1 MKLSLRIRKAFFAI
15 GAISA
20 LSAMAHADHGSCTC
34 ARSDLDGPPEKIFE
48 PAQRAIIVWNGEV
61 EQLILS
67 TDIASSAPSAGKIA
81 EFIPLPNKP
90 EVSSESPDIFERL
103 VAIDPSS
110 STSWNALVPRN
121 PIGKL
126 IGEGPIKQLER
137 SQELT
142 VELGRLCRLHPAYI
156 APVRDIAERYRRRG
170 IAWFATDQIEVQ
182 GDVHS
187 YPPIVYE
194 FASRHLYYPLE
205 TSILASGRTQ
215 IDLLVITPHGVN
227 GLRPTSTPI
236 TVMST
241 SEVETA
247 SLGKVR
253 TDWPQFLRV
262 ETAIVQHI
270 RMEGWLSEMRLDF
283 ATD

>member
-15 GAISA
+15 VAVSVLPGIAQ
-20 LSAMAHADHGSCTC
+20 ADHGSCPC
-34 ARSDLDGPPEKIFE
+34 ARSVRDDAPEQIFE
-48 PAQRAIIVWNGEV
+48 PAQRAIIVWNGQV

-67 TDIASSAPSAGKIA
+67 TDLASSAPSANKIA

-90 EVSSESPDIFERL
+90 EVSNESLDIFERL
-103 VAIDPSS
+103 AAIDPSS
-110 STSWNALVPRN
+110 PADWNAFVPRN
-121 PIGKL
+121 PVGKL
-126 IGEGPIKQLER
+126 LGFGPIKQVETP
-137 SQELT
+137 QELT
-142 VELGRLCRLHPAYI
+142 ATLGRLCRLHSAYVAPAG
-156 APVRDIAERYRRRG
+156 DIAERYHRRG

-205 TSILASGRTQ
+205 TSILGSGRTQ
-215 IDLLVITPHGVN
+215 IDLLVITPHGVK
-227 GLRPTSTPI
+227 GLRPTNTPM

-241 SEVETA
+241 FEVETA

-253 TDWPQFLRV
+253 ADWPQLLGL

-270 RMEGWLSEMRLDF
+270 RMDGLLSEMQLDLLS
-283 ATD
+283 D